1 MATKTPQGIRPI
13 LNFNEDQKVAFKI
26 AGFGGPEKK
35 FHLFYGGGGSGKSYL
50 ILSIIILRAL
60 NAAGSRHGIFRLTR
74 NSCDTTLFSKTLVE
88 VFDSV
93 LPGYLQ
99 RSDVT
104 VSQQDMT
111 VELHNGSLLMFDGLD
126 ENRLKKIDGNEYQT
140 VWLNECH
147 EFTYNHVSR
156 LIGRMR
162 GVKIK
167 QDGKEL
173 RHKLFADCNPNS
185 EADWECKAFRDGIN
199 PADGD
204 ALPNHDQWVM
214 CKLRP
219 AANLHNVGADYIDN
233 MRASMSAADRKRYI
247 DGDWASA
254 NPDATFNEGMFRD
267 HRIPK
272 PNIVVEDQERE
283 RTPEETLAMLEKRG
297 IALERVTVA
306 VDPAVTA
313 DPKSDLSGIT
323 VQGFARFLNDETGKW
338 EHHAYV
344 LADESL
350 RGTPD
355 QVCATVTRAYKT
367 WGACRVIMEKN
378 QGGLWLESTMRSH
391 FPNVPLKFVTATG
404 TTGGKQSRAEPVSA
418 QYERGMVHHV
428 GTFRELETQMCEF
441 GSAASRRKSPD
452 RMDAVVWGLT
462 ELLDLAH
469 EKTMPAGM
477 WTVRAPNLW

>member
-1 MATKTPQGIRPI
+1 MQAKPLQGIRPF
-13 LNFNEDQKVAFKI
+13 LDFNEDQKEAYKL
-26 AGFGGPEKK
+26 ATSPDYK
-35 FHLFYGGGGSGKSYL
+35 FHLFYGGGGSGKSFL

-60 NAAGSRHGIFRLTR
+60 AAEKSRHGIFRLTR
-74 NSCDTTLFSKTLVE
+74 SSCDTTLFSKTLHE
-88 VFDSV
+88 VFDAI

-99 RSDVT
+99 RNDVD
-104 VSQQDMT
+104 VSLSDMT
-111 VELHNGSLLMFDGLD
+111 VTLHNGSLLMFDGLD

-140 VWLNECH
+140 VWLNECN
-147 EFTYNHVSR
+147 EFSYAHVSR
-156 LIGRMR
+156 LVGRMR
-162 GVKIK
+162 GIK
-167 QDGKEL
+167 LKADGKEL
-173 RHKLFADCNPNS
+173 RHKLFVDCNPNS
-185 EADWECKAFRDGIN
+185 QADWEYKAFILGIN

-204 ALPNHDQWVM
+204 ALPNHGKWVHQ
-214 CKLRP
+214 KLRP

-254 NPDATFNEGMFRD
+254 NPDATFNEAMFVD

-272 PNIVVEDQERE
+272 PPVEVGGMERE
-283 RTPEETLAMLEKRG
+283 RTPQETLLMLEQRG
-297 IALERVTVA
+297 ITLERVTVA

-323 VQGFARFLNDETGKW
+323 VQGIAGFLNAETGKW
-338 EHHAYV
+338 EQHAYV

-355 QVCATVTRAYKT
+355 QVCNEVCKAYSA
-367 WGACRVIMEKN
+367 WGASRIIMEKN
-378 QGGLWLESTMRSH
+378 QGGLWLESTLRSH
-391 FPNVPLKFVTATG
+391 FPNAPLKFVSATA
-404 TTGGKQSRAEPVSA
+404 TTGGKGSRAEPVSA

-428 GTFRELETQMCEF
+428 GTLRELETQMCDF

-452 RMDAVVWGLT
+452 RMDAVVWGIT
-462 ELLDLAH
+462 ELLDLGH
-469 EKTMPAGM
+469 EKKMPAGM